1 MNHTATL
8 AVGTISEG
16 GIKAVGV
23 FYIICGLICV
33 GLTVLAYARKQGSGR
48 TLFTGIVGLVGLIYG
63 FYLELGDPDSVFIS
77 FYIFILPIIAII
89 NGIVTLVRSTKSGP
103 AQAGPYNAQGFTPQ
117 PYGQPAQPGQ
127 PQPYGQP
134 AQPAQY
140 GQPPQAPGQQ
150 YGQPQQQY
158 GQAPAPQYGQPA
170 QPTASP
176 AQPAQP
182 TQPAYGQQQAPPP
195 PPPTQTNQP
204 LWPGNQ

>member
-23 FYIICGLICV
+23 FYIISGLICV
-33 GLTVLAYARKQGSGR
+33 GLAVLAYARKQGSGR
-48 TLFTGIVGLVGLIYG
+48 TIFTGIVGLVGLIYG
-63 FYLELGDPDSVFIS
+63 LYLELGDATTVFIS
-77 FYIFILPIIAII
+77 FYIFILPILAII
-89 NGIVTLVRSTKSGP
+89 NGIVTLVRSNKSGT
-103 AQAGPYNAQGFTPQ
+103 AQAGPYNAQGVTAA

-127 PQPYGQP
+127 AQPYGQP

-140 GQPPQAPGQQ
+140 GQP
-150 YGQPQQQY
+150 
-158 GQAPAPQYGQPA
+158 QAPAPQYGQQAQQYGQAPQYGQPTQPPA
-170 QPTASP
+170 QPT
-176 AQPAQP
+176 QP